1 MLAMRALAAL
11 TAILFLAACGG
22 GPVLAPT
29 APALSPLSV
38 TATASPQPDAGGSPT
53 PGPLTDSTPAIVL
66 EPPFSIPSATPRL
79 VTAPLPLGKLNI
91 ILPGPGSQ
99 VTSPLEVIGRG
110 GPSWNQRVH
119 VRLLGEDGGE
129 LARATTYILALP
141 ENSGRFV
148 ADLAFSLE
156 GVAEAARLEIV
167 TDSLRTGR
175 MAHVASV
182 DLILLSIGA
191 ALIHP
196 GAEGPEK
203 IALFAPRDGAR
214 VSGGRV
220 TVRGAGWVNSDV
232 PLQIQVLDRGG
243 NVVGSAEVPLD
254 APALG
259 QLGTF
264 EAEVAYTIPSAQ
276 FGRIAV
282 WEPGTLI
289 PGIVHYNSI
298 EVYLEP

>member
-1 MLAMRALAAL
+1 MRIGLILAMMS
-11 TAILFLAACGG
+11 LAACGG
-22 GPVLAPT
+22 GPVLVPT
-29 APALSPLSV
+29 APALSPTAES
-38 TATASPQPDAGGSPT
+38 ATASPPPEVGGSPT

-79 VTAPLPLGKLNI
+79 VTAPLPLDKLNI

-110 GPSWNQRVH
+110 GPSWDQRVH
-119 VRLLGEDGGE
+119 LRILGEDGRE
-129 LARATTYILALP
+129 LTRATTYILALP
-141 ENSGRFV
+141 EASGRFT
-148 ADLAFSLE
+148 ATLAFSVE

-175 MAHVASV
+175 IAHVASV
-182 DLILLSIGA
+182 DLILLSVGA

-203 IALFAPRDGAR
+203 IAIFAPRDGAR

-232 PLQIQVLDRGG
+232 PLQVHVLDRQG
-243 NVVGSAEVPLD
+243 NVVGSAEVRLD
-254 APALG
+254 APAVG

-264 EAEVAYTIPSAQ
+264 EAEVAYSIPSAQ

>member
-1 MLAMRALAAL
+1 MRIGLILAM
-11 TAILFLAACGG
+11 LFLAACGG
-22 GPVLAPT
+22 GPVPAPT
-29 APALSPLSV
+29 ASAVSPVSE
-38 TATASPQPDAGGSPT
+38 TATASPPPDAGGTPT
-53 PGPLTDSTPAIVL
+53 PGPLTDSTPAIIL

-79 VTAPLPLGKLNI
+79 VTAPLPLEKLSL

-99 VTSPLEVIGRG
+99 VVSPLEVIGRG

-119 VRLLGEDGGE
+119 LRILGEQGQE
-129 LARATTYILALP
+129 ITRFTTYILALP

-148 ADLAFSLE
+148 ASLGFSVQ
-156 GVAEAARLEIV
+156 GVAEAARLEVV
-167 TDSLRTGR
+167 TDNLRTGR
-175 MAHVASV
+175 IAHLASV
-182 DLILLSIGA
+182 DLVLLSVGA
-191 ALIHP
+191 PLIHP
-196 GAEGPEK
+196 GDEGPEK
-203 IALFAPRDGAR
+203 IAIFSPRDGGR

-232 PLQIQVLDRGG
+232 PLQVHVLDRGG
-243 NVVGSAEVPLD
+243 NVVGSAEVRLD
-254 APALG
+254 APAVG